1 MEKKSLRDEINNFI
15 IKVARYIELFMSCV
29 ITLVIVFM
37 IIQLTLG
44 LPEALGSKI
53 TNETFNEEFLSVA
66 LSLVVGIEF
75 VKMLSHYSPETIIEV
90 LMLATARQMVVEHLG
105 PTDTLIGTFAM
116 AVLFAIRKFLFVPE
130 HGSHDSEKKNKP
142 FSKLL
147 KKEIPETDTEN
158 KLN

>member
-1 MEKKSLRDEINNFI
+1 MEKENLRTQINNFI
-15 IKVARYIELFMSCV
+15 TRMARYIEVFMSCV
-29 ITLVIVFM
+29 ITLVIIFM
-37 IIQLTLG
+37 IIQLTLD

-105 PTDTLIGTFAM
+105 SIDTLIGTLAM
-116 AVLFAIRKFLFVPE
+116 AVLFGIRKFLFIPE
-130 HGSHDSEKKNKP
+130 HETHTHEKNINPIAKLRKKDSEN
-142 FSKLL
+142 
-147 KKEIPETDTEN
+147 EPE
-158 KLN
+158 